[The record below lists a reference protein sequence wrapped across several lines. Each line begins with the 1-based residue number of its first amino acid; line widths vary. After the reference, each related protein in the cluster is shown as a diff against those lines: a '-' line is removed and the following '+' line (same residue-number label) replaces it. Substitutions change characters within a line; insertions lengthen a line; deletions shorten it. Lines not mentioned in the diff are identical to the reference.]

1 MEVRVKNILFH
12 NTNWVC
18 IASIVTA
25 RCLHKHCVVRN
36 KAKVNE
42 VHLAEMRWNYV
53 QTKTKS
59 IDTGADGGN
68 PHKRFLW
75 HDPARKHQ
83 IFFRPLHHRGFL
95 PLGMGDPGV
104 PAVHGGTGNPFP
116 ACGPQRGNAKEGQ
129 CWPAVPTIAREIKLS
144 EATVRR
150 AIRDLR
156 KAGLVE
162 TEQRYRTK
170 GGKSS
175 LLFRMKDR

>member
-1 MEVRVKNILFH
+1 MGKLDFLYRMELPHR
-12 NTNWVC
+12 
-18 IASIVTA
+18 AVT
-25 RCLHKHCVVRN
+25 VYIY
-36 KAKVNE
+36 
-42 VHLAEMRWNYV
+42 LADRAN
-53 QTKTKS
+53 Q
-59 IDTGADGGN
+59 
-68 PHKRFLW
+68 
-75 HDPARKHQ
+75 
-83 IFFRPLHHRGFL
+83 
-95 PLGMGDPGV
+95 
-104 PAVHGGTGNPFP
+104 
-116 ACGPQRGNAKEGQ
+116 EGQ